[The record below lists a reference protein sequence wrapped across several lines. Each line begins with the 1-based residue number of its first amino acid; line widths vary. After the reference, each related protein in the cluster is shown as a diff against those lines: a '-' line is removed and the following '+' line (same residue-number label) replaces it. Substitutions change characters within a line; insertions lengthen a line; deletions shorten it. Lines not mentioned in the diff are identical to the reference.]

1 MFGNCV
7 KISLQ
12 VVNRNE
18 NMVSLS
24 YSQGINGVFVVV
36 GNKNLV
42 FHIIFIDF
50 LKLIG

>member
-12 VVNRNE
+12 VVICNE

-24 YSQGINGVFVVV
+24 YFQGMNGVFVVV

-42 FHIIFIDF
+42 FHIIFIDL
-50 LKLIG
+50 LKLMG